1 MAGERVMIKRFPMGI
16 PFGWFFV
23 SYSDE
28 IAVGEVKP
36 LHYFGRDL
44 VIFRGENGQVGVLD
58 AYCPHLGAHLGKG
71 GCVEGNSIRCPFHA
85 WAFDAKG
92 MCTDIPYAK
101 AFPPRAKREPL
112 AEAYP
117 VTEANGVVWCW
128 YHPAGEKPAFDV
140 LHYEDFEG
148 AAGFAPLVRRMWRFA
163 SNPQE
168 IAENGVDVAHFEYV
182 HRMDAVPEGK
192 STYDGHVRI
201 SEANGHRVVKLPT
214 GEEKTIPSSV
224 RTVQNG
230 AGQKYTRLKGVVDL
244 SLMVLATPVEADDV
258 ELRFCFTYPDSPEGS
273 NAWKAAQAAIA
284 GTCGQTGVEGDI
296 PIWAN
301 KIHRAQPFLC
311 DGDGPILRFRRYF
324 EQFYSETLEPH
335 RIAAE

>member
-1 MAGERVMIKRFPMGI
+1 MVKRFPMGI

-28 IAVGEVKP
+28 IAAGEVKP
-36 LHYFGRDL
+36 LRYFGRDL
-44 VIFRGENGQVGVLD
+44 VIFRGEDGKAAVLD

-71 GCVEGNSIRCPFHA
+71 GCVEGNSIRCPFHS
-85 WAFDAKG
+85 WAFDAEG

-101 AFPPRAKREPL
+101 VFPPKLKREPL

-117 VTEANGVVWCW
+117 VTEANGVVWAW
-128 YHPAGEKPAFDV
+128 YHPHGVKPMYDV
-140 LHYEDFEG
+140 IHYPDFEG
-148 AAGFAPLVRRMWRFA
+148 DPAFAPQVRREWRFA

-182 HRMDAVPEGK
+182 HRMDAVPEGTT
-192 STYDGHVRI
+192 TYDGHIRV
-201 SEANGHRVVKLPT
+201 SEAHGHRNIKMPD
-214 GEEKTIPSSV
+214 GEEKVLPSSV

-258 ELRFCFTYPDSPEGS
+258 ELRFCFTYPKAEEGS
-273 NAWKAAQAAIA
+273 PQHKAAMAAIA

-301 KIHRAQPFLC
+301 KIHRVKPFLC

-324 EQFYSETLEPH
+324 EQFYANDLEPH
-335 RIAAE
+335 QMAAE